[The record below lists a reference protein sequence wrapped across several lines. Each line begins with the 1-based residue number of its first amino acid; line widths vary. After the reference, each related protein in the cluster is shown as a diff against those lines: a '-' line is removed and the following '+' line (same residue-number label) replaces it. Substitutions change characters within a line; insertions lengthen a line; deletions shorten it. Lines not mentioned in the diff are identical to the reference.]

1 MRLHRQLAFWL
12 TLPPALIGI
21 TVALLFLSQVL
32 QGSQTNL
39 FAVAALMVAIYGAGG
54 AIFFR
59 RMSSAGR
66 AVDDAIATE
75 SDVSETMSW
84 ALENIEKSSIV
95 YWGSAGLL
103 FTALATALFF
113 PSGLGFAYFLV
124 AALLIGPFAFAWDYF
139 TAKQLL
145 FAGARHLDDF
155 HYVGRQIP
163 LARKIAVIYIGM
175 VLIAVMV
182 LVLLVSAKISTTLEE
197 LAIQTETAPLDS
209 IFSVIEQEE
218 TEPTSLRE
226 LQATLAPHQDLFLI
240 QPDGTTRGVDT
251 ATLSPAEIASILRI
265 GNGTSLEFVSAN
277 VSRFRRLPSGSVV
290 VLSVP
295 WDPYAGIPMQI
306 AFYTLLIGL
315 ITAATFFVGTT
326 YLSRDITRPIKSL
339 KKVAAEIST
348 GDFRSPLRVFTDDEI
363 GDLTENFRETRSKL
377 RRLLGSV
384 GSSGGVMTDGV
395 RVISGG
401 TQTLIERATS
411 QARLS
416 EHTSDSLTKIRRDA
430 ESILRAA
437 EGVSEAT
444 LDSSS
449 RALELQASA
458 EEVARRMDELFQS
471 VDKTSSSTTQ
481 MDSAAREMTDRTD
494 YLSSVGEEVLSFVA
508 EMDST
513 VRELRQT
520 AQSSAEISR
529 VVRENAETGGSAVEQ
544 TVNGIRITQDSTKK
558 TADTLDDLQRRISEI
573 SQILTVIEDITERT
587 NLLSLNAAIIAAQ
600 AGEHGL
606 GFSVVAEEIRELA
619 ERTRGST
626 KEISGII
633 KAIESGSREAVR
645 AMHEGVELVDQNV
658 NLARNASASLAEILS
673 SASESFEMA
682 TKMARALQE
691 QAQASQRL
699 HEVTSR
705 MSDHIAEIS
714 RAAREQASGTRLLAQ
729 ESERVRDI
737 ALQVKN
743 STDQQSITG
752 RGISEAM
759 EQVASDARQIRDL
772 LQQQLLETEAI
783 AKAADSMLTIA
794 QENQSVA
801 EEFDGTVRRLAA
813 GAGDF
818 EGEVT
823 RFKT

>member
-12 TLPPALIGI
+12 TLPPALIGL

-39 FAVAALMVAIYGAGG
+39 SAVAALMVTIYGAGG
-54 AIFFR
+54 VIFFR

-66 AVDDAIATE
+66 AVDDAIGTE

-84 ALENIEKSSIV
+84 ALENIEKSSII

-103 FTALATALFF
+103 FTALATVLFF
-113 PSGLGFAYFLV
+113 PSGLGFAYFFV

-155 HYVGRQIP
+155 HYVGQQIP

-209 IFSVIEQEE
+209 IFSVIEQDE
-218 TEPTSLRE
+218 TDPTSLRE
-226 LQATLAPHQDLFLI
+226 FQSALAPHQDLFLI

-277 VSRFRRLPSGSVV
+277 VSRFRRLPSGSVL

-315 ITAATFFVGTT
+315 ITAATFFVGTI

-339 KKVAAEIST
+339 KKIASEISA

-658 NLARNASASLAEILS
+658 NLARNASTSLAEILS

-801 EEFDGTVRRLAA
+801 EEFDGTVRKLAA

>member
-12 TLPPALIGI
+12 TLPPALIGL
-21 TVALLFLSQVL
+21 TAAFLFLSQVL
-32 QGSQTNL
+32 QGSQTNVFRVGL
-39 FAVAALMVAIYGAGG
+39 LMAAVYGVGG
-54 AIFFR
+54 AIFAR
-59 RMSSAGR
+59 RILSIGR
-66 AVDDAIATE
+66 SVNGAIATN

-84 ALENIEKSSIV
+84 ALEEIEKYALI
-95 YWGSAGLL
+95 YWVSAGLIFAVL
-103 FTALATALFF
+103 GTALFF
-113 PSGLGFAYFLV
+113 RSGLGFSYFFV
-124 AALLIGPFAFAWDYF
+124 SAVLIGPFALAWDYF

-145 FAGARHLDDF
+145 FANAKHLDDL
-155 HYVGRQIP
+155 HYVGRQ
-163 LARKIAVIYIGM
+163 LLVARKIAIIYIGM
-175 VLIAVMV
+175 VLIVGMV
-182 LVLLVSAKISTTLEE
+182 LVLLVSSKVSTTLEE
-197 LAIQTETAPLDS
+197 LAVRTETAPLDS
-209 IFSVIEQEE
+209 IVSVIEQGE
-218 TEPTSLRE
+218 TDLSVLRE
-226 LQATLAPHQDLFLI
+226 FQKTLAPHQDLFLI
-240 QPDGTTRGVDT
+240 EPDGTLRGVDT
-251 ATLSPAEIASILRI
+251 ATLSDAEIASILRI
-265 GNGTSLEFVSAN
+265 GDGTSLEFLSDN
-277 VSRFRRLPSGSVV
+277 VSRFRRLPDGSVL

-295 WDPYAGIPMQI
+295 WEPYAGIPLQV
-306 AFYTLLIGL
+306 AFFTLLIGL
-315 ITAATFFVGTT
+315 ITAVTFLVGTV
-326 YLSRDITRPIKSL
+326 YLSRDITRPIKAL
-339 KKVAAEIST
+339 KKVASEIAA

-363 GDLTENFRETRSKL
+363 GDLAENFRETRTRL

-401 TQTLIERATS
+401 TQTLIDRAAM

-430 ESILRAA
+430 ESILGAA

-471 VDKTSSSTTQ
+471 VAKTSSSTTE

-529 VVRENAETGGSAVEQ
+529 VVRENAETGGNAVDQ
-544 TVNGIRITQDSTKK
+544 TVEGIRTTQDSTRK
-558 TADTLDDLQRRISEI
+558 TADTLDDLQRRIGEI
-573 SQILTVIEDITERT
+573 SQILNVIEDITERT

-658 NLARNASASLAEILS
+658 NLAQNASRSLAEILS
-673 SASESFEMA
+673 SASSSFEMA

-705 MSDHIAEIS
+705 MSDHISEIS
-714 RAAREQASGTRLLAQ
+714 RAAREQANGTRLLAQ

-772 LQQQLLETEAI
+772 LQQQLRETEAI

-801 EEFDGTVRRLAA
+801 EEFDGTVRKLQT

-818 EGEVT
+818 EQEVS